1 MVVIMKYTLTKIN
14 ENETIM
20 NITDGAIMITEA
32 KKVAKKVAKK
42 NEIIVLR
49 ICQNG
54 VYLMEYFNNL
64 NRFSIAEKIR

>member
-1 MVVIMKYTLTKIN
+1 MNYILTKIN

-20 NITDGAIMITEA
+20 NITDGAIMITEV
-32 KKVAKKVAKK
+32 KKVAKKVAKENNAK
-42 NEIIVLR
+42 ILR

-64 NRFSIAEKIR
+64 NSFSIATEIQS